1 MGRLSRCQYVF
12 LCGELIDE
20 NWVNE
25 RHASSCQ
32 PTAASARTFRNVE
45 RSSFGTSMVPAH
57 ECLLQILFCPVFRL
71 RKGLDIPPDSLA
83 DAPLTDGHSKTC
95 MKQSASQRCPVLD
108 FYLIAF
114 DFQQWGSTELWQDS
128 KSLRRRRCIYYLPD
142 EGHRPMTVRVAET
155 LEITC
160 NLIFT
165 QIQGQHHN
173 A

>member
-1 MGRLSRCQYVF
+1 MMQASVTQEQPRPEPSEKWSAPLLAHLWF
-12 LCGELIDE
+12 LHM
-20 NWVNE
+20 N
-25 RHASSCQ
+25 
-32 PTAASARTFRNVE
+32 
-45 RSSFGTSMVPAH
+45 SSFRSYFSQYSGFERARHSSRQPGG
-57 ECLLQILFCPVFRL
+57 CPL
-71 RKGLDIPPDSLA
+71 P
-83 DAPLTDGHSKTC
+83 DGHSKTC

-128 KSLRRRRCIYYLPD
+128 KSLCRGRCIYYLPD